1 MITNT
6 LVTEKNSLLWKR
18 LIAFLFDFFLVGLTT
33 LVIYMLSPKPIPAL
47 LSKWV
52 LFAVFMTYSILFDY
66 YQHGTPGK
74 HIMKIKILYTYD
86 KRSYLLTIFYRDFLK
101 AIFFFEVFWLLTP
114 YRQGLHNKI
123 AKCLIVEN
131 VTTTQTNENGKIN
144 DY

>member
-6 LVTEKNSLLWKR
+6 LITEKNSLIWKR
-18 LIAFLFDFFLVGLTT
+18 LIAFLFDFFLVGLMT
-33 LVIYMLSPKPIPAL
+33 LVIHILSPSAIPAP

-52 LFAVFMTYSILFDY
+52 LFGVMITYSILFDY

-101 AIFFFEVFWLLTP
+101 VIFLFEVFWMLTTP
-114 YRQGLHNKI
+114 YKQGLHNRI
-123 AKCLIVEN
+123 AKCVIVED
-131 VTTTQTNENGKIN
+131 VSAK
-144 DY
+144 